1 MMPHKSK
8 KDKSVRSSRRGS
20 KQHEVD
26 QDSENENK
34 SAGSRKP
41 PNTQLLRS
49 KQPSGQSALKK
60 HRRLSASC
68 FPISLNRELLP
79 LDALTGF
86 SSGLCAVDLSLSLT
100 HTHRVMRRDALYA
113 PQEGPLSPTPFL
125 APTNRLAPLR
135 AVC

>member
-79 LDALTGF
+79 LDALT
-86 SSGLCAVDLSLSLT
+86 
-100 HTHRVMRRDALYA
+100 VMRRDALYA